1 MRPGGQ
7 GWAFELKNWQLI
19 SVLLTIVATSVALAT
34 PWVRYQAKDAVQPA
48 ISEIQGE
55 LKNTADRLARGEERD
70 KSAKELENQH
80 YQDLRTDLRDLQT
93 DIKKLL
99 AKGK

>member
-1 MRPGGQ
+1 M
-7 GWAFELKNWQLI
+7 
-19 SVLLTIVATSVALAT
+19 TIVATSLALAT
-34 PWVRYQAKDAVQPA
+34 PWVRYQAKDAVAPQ

-55 LKNTADRLARGEERD
+55 LKNTSDRLARGEERD

-80 YQDLRTDLRDLQT
+80 YQDLRGDLKDLQS